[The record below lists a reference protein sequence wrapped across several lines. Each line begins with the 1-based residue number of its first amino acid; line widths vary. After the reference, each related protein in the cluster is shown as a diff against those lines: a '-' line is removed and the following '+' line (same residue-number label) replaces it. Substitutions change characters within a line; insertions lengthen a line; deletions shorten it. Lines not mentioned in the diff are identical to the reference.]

1 MAEIKEQ
8 DTERWPSNRRH
19 SRFPGGLLLLLAGG
33 FLLAREFGL
42 ALPDW
47 LFTWPM
53 ILIIVGL
60 FIGLKHGFRN
70 PAWLILLFIGS
81 VFLTDQMLPGI
92 NLRPFIL
99 PVILIG
105 LGLAFMLRPRR
116 HAWHQCHNS
125 RSNAMRHLRTD
136 NNVEEEAYVAD
147 RSDFIDT
154 TSVFGG
160 IKKIVL
166 SKNFQGGEITN
177 IMGGSEI
184 NLSQADFKGRICIDT
199 TNVFG
204 GTKLIIPPH
213 WDVQSE
219 VVAIFGGI
227 DDKRQLNGTPL
238 DPDKV
243 IVIDGTCLFGGIEI
257 RSY

>member
-1 MAEIKEQ
+1 MA
-8 DTERWPSNRRH
+8 DTNEHSEERRPGYRLH
-19 SRFPGGLLLLLAGG
+19 SRIPGGLLLLLAGG
-33 FLLAREFGL
+33 FLLAREFDLGL
-42 ALPDW
+42 PEW

-53 ILIIVGL
+53 ILILVGL
-60 FIGLKHGFRN
+60 FIGLKQGFRN
-70 PAWLILLFIGS
+70 PTWLILLFIGS
-81 VFLTDQMLPGI
+81 TFLVDRILPGI
-92 NLRPFIL
+92 NLRPYIF

-116 HAWHQCHNS
+116 HAWRQCQNG
-125 RSNAMRHLRTD
+125 RWSNNKRVQTD
-136 NNVEEEAYVAD
+136 NNVEEEYVAD

-184 NLSQADFKGRICIDT
+184 NLSQADFKGRIYIDT

-213 WDVQSE
+213 WDVHSE

>member
-1 MAEIKEQ
+1 
-8 DTERWPSNRRH
+8 
-19 SRFPGGLLLLLAGG
+19 
-33 FLLAREFGL
+33 
-42 ALPDW
+42 
-47 LFTWPM
+47 
-53 ILIIVGL
+53 
-60 FIGLKHGFRN
+60 
-70 PAWLILLFIGS
+70 
-81 VFLTDQMLPGI
+81 
-92 NLRPFIL
+92 
-99 PVILIG
+99 
-105 LGLAFMLRPRR
+105 
-116 HAWHQCHNS
+116 
-125 RSNAMRHLRTD
+125 
-136 NNVEEEAYVAD
+136 VEEEAYVAD